1 MSKILIGIVLVVL
14 IAGFAA
20 SAYASYN
27 GVGLISSGN
36 PNSRGVFFAF
46 IGGGPDSGK

>member
-1 MSKILIGIVLVVL
+1 MSKILIGIVLIVL
-14 IAGFAA
+14 IGGFAA
-20 SAYASYN
+20 SAFASYN

-46 IGGGPDSGK
+46 VGGGPDSGK

>member
-1 MSKILIGIVLVVL
+1 MQKIVIALVLTVL

-46 IGGGPDSGK
+46 VGGGPDSGK